1 MPASSLRPAHRS
13 AAALTAALVAAL
25 VLVGVAEGGARG
37 ANAYLAPASAC
48 PGADDV
54 AASPAVQRRALGCLV
69 NWARKQDRRS
79 GLRHPAALQRAALL
93 KGRAVASCASFSHT
107 PCGSDP
113 TAVLRAA
120 GYRYSSYGENLFVG
134 PWGQDSAREV
144 VAAWLASPVH
154 RANILRASFRDF
166 GATFVHAPGLDGGA
180 DAVVWVGAFASPR

>member
-1 MPASSLRPAHRS
+1 MNASYRS

-25 VLVGVAEGGARG
+25 ALVGVAEGGARG